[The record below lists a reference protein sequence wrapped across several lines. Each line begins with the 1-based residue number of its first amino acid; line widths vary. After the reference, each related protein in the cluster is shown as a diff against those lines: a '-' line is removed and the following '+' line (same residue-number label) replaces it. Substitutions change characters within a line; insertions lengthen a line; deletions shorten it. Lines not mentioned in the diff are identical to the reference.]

1 MISYSGICSPNN
13 KNNQKSIAA
22 WLAYFRNSRN
32 RESCNYKYR
41 TFSCFSL
48 PNCNSRPS
56 CND

>member
-32 RESCNYKYR
+32 RESRNYKCR

-56 CND
+56 SND